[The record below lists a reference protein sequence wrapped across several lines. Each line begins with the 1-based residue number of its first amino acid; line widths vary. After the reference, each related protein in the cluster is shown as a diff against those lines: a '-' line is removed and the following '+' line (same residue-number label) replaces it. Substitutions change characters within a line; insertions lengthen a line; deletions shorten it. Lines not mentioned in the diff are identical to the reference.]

1 MTAHCL
7 DHSQVNMAAAAIP
20 LSFIE
25 LQCAPQSAQ
34 DCLGDYYGNKRLELS
49 GQLVEVLFEES
60 RCIQLL

>member
-1 MTAHCL
+1 
-7 DHSQVNMAAAAIP
+7 MAAAAIP